1 MPAKNTNDFGA
12 VENKIELARVGMAW
26 VGTSDTSLC
35 KVLPIGCLGR
45 MQQSS
50 ILVFALIFFFF
61 ATSYQ
66 INIYSF
72 LWKRHFMPW
81 KACTMSKIKYNNKIK
96 KKKRKKRYTG
106 RPYLVSIKTFLVEN
120 DTTDASPLVVFWH
133 KETGRTLPWFE

>member
-50 ILVFALIFFFF
+50 ILVFALIYFFLPPL
-61 ATSYQ
+61 TKSIYIHSYEKDILCPEKPAQ
-66 INIYSF
+66 CQ
-72 LWKRHFMPW
+72 K
-81 KACTMSKIKYNNKIK
+81 
-96 KKKRKKRYTG
+96 
-106 RPYLVSIKTFLVEN
+106 
-120 DTTDASPLVVFWH
+120 
-133 KETGRTLPWFE
+133 